1 MKRKDFL
8 FIIIILMLTFAL
20 SGCTSNL
27 DTNLKNELET
37 KNKVISTLEEEKQKL
52 ENRIAELEEEQ
63 ETEPVPTSQNSLLQT
78 ALNVVEI
85 INDEDMQTLSNFV
98 HPTKGVRFSAYGHI
112 NMSTDIIF
120 TNTQVTGLT
129 NDTQVYT
136 WGSYDGSG
144 EHINQSFADYFDEFI
159 YDETYEKPN
168 MIGNNISIAQGNI
181 INNIADAYP
190 NGEFVDFHFTGFD
203 PQYEGLDWSSLKLVF
218 EEDNGTWYLVG
229 IVHDQWTI

>member
-1 MKRKDFL
+1 MKRKEFL
-8 FIIIILMLTFAL
+8 FIIIILMITFAF
-20 SGCTSNL
+20 SGCTTNL

-52 ENRIAELEEEQ
+52 ESRIAELEDEQ
-63 ETEPVPTSQNSLLQT
+63 ETEPISQNSLLQT

-85 INDEDMQTLSNFV
+85 INDKDMQTLSNFV

-112 NMSTDIIF
+112 NMSTDLIF
-120 TNTQVTGLT
+120 TNTQVAGLM

-144 EHINQSFADYFDEFI
+144 EPINQSFADYFDEFI
-159 YDETYEKPN
+159 YDEAYENPN
-168 MIGNNISIAQGNI
+168 MIGNNVSIAQGNI

-190 NGEFVDFHFTGFD
+190 NGEFVDFHFNGFD
-203 PQYEGLDWSSLKLVF
+203 PQFEGLDWSSLKLVF

-229 IVHDQWTI
+229 IIHDQWTV